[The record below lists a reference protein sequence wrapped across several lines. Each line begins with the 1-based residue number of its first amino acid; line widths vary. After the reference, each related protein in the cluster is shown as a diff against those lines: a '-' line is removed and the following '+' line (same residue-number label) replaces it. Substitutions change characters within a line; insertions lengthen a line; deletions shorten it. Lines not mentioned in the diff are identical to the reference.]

1 MPSRRPAFST
11 ILYLSEVLI
20 LRLCKADAHSMCS
33 DTGVDAT
40 RSCIQRVGRCSLC
53 APSHDSRSCASST
66 SNTDMQYP
74 RLSRQRGA
82 RGGVYESKQEEAKK
96 FEETTD
102 EPLSSEPRFVQQS
115 SLLHANEAS
124 RQHDYGVDAKGW
136 EFSARSN
143 PS

>member
-1 MPSRRPAFST
+1 
-11 ILYLSEVLI
+11 
-20 LRLCKADAHSMCS
+20 
-33 DTGVDAT
+33 
-40 RSCIQRVGRCSLC
+40 
-53 APSHDSRSCASST
+53 
-66 SNTDMQYP
+66 MQYP

-115 SLLHANEAS
+115 SLLHASANEAS

-136 EFSARSN
+136 KFSARSN